1 MIEIKQK
8 DLKAVALAM
17 AVKDIRYY
25 LQGVYVESNGTMTR
39 IVATD
44 GHRLHIVQTEDRERP
59 VSPIVSFLMPFDLVK
74 HCLKVKGPRQ
84 DKEPRI
90 MLDYSETG
98 KIEARLPDGSSIVAS
113 AIDGK
118 FPDYLRIVR
127 DVYALKPDNE
137 GQPLAQV
144 FNQSYVS
151 DAAEALAIYLQHK
164 GSTPPD
170 IGLRPRGSSVGV
182 LACGEFLA
190 LVMPMRGELSPL
202 PNPSF
207 GEPLQA
213 PEPLQAVA

>member
-8 DLKAVALAM
+8 DLKAVSLAM

-25 LQGVYVESNGTMTR
+25 LQGVYVESNGAMTR

-59 VSPIVSFLMPFDLVK
+59 VSPIVSFLMPSDLVK

-127 DVYALKPDNE
+127 DVHLLKTDNE

-207 GEPLQA
+207 GEPLQS
-213 PEPLQAVA
+213 PQPLQAVA